1 MGNWKASFTEPQN
14 LIAVGVTIIS
24 LCALV
29 VSLQQTR
36 IMQEERELIREYSR
50 ASVWPRIE
58 FGVSKGHNPE
68 DGSLTNFV
76 LSLTNSGVGPAIIT
90 DVKVTYND
98 EVAEDWWH
106 LFELQ
111 GVPDTIETYI
121 TNSGFNG
128 RILKIGETLKILDL
142 SDNPNLAQFFMEH
155 GEGIS
160 IDIYYESIYKE
171 KWKFNTEETIELDD
185 FEGLPEEEQFKS

>member
-58 FGVSKGHNPE
+58 FGVSKGHNP
-68 DGSLTNFV
+68 
-76 LSLTNSGVGPAIIT
+76 
-90 DVKVTYND
+90 
-98 EVAEDWWH
+98 
-106 LFELQ
+106 
-111 GVPDTIETYI
+111 
-121 TNSGFNG
+121 
-128 RILKIGETLKILDL
+128 
-142 SDNPNLAQFFMEH
+142 
-155 GEGIS
+155 
-160 IDIYYESIYKE
+160 
-171 KWKFNTEETIELDD
+171 
-185 FEGLPEEEQFKS
+185 

>member
-1 MGNWKASFTEPQN
+1 M
-14 LIAVGVTIIS
+14 
-24 LCALV
+24 
-29 VSLQQTR
+29 
-36 IMQEERELIREYSR
+36 
-50 ASVWPRIE
+50 
-58 FGVSKGHNPE
+58 
-68 DGSLTNFV
+68 